1 MSLQRLFIITRKT
14 YQLNRLKYQGAILN
28 VFMPGAYIEIDN
40 FLANTEA
47 EQTDEEIHQK
57 NSWFKNAFL
66 DPKRNLKEE
75 IHQELERLVIP
86 V

>member
-1 MSLQRLFIITRKT
+1 
-14 YQLNRLKYQGAILN
+14 
-28 VFMPGAYIEIDN
+28 MPGAYIEIYN

-47 EQTDEEIHQK
+47 GQKDEEIHQK

-66 DPKRNLKEE
+66 DSKRNLKEE
-75 IHQELERLVIP
+75 IHQELERLVIL